1 MHSHNLFPPRL
12 PLGPRQESGTH
23 KRCSSRRRV
32 SVAVA
37 SLHGPERDDR
47 TSECWQEKRKKNR
60 KCVEEGCFLC
70 VFFFFFA
77 ETKEDVWTS
86 AASRFFMDRL
96 PQPVFSP
103 VDVRA
108 CVPIRHVRLSAFFF
122 LCLFFPLSLRM
133 TL

>member
-1 MHSHNLFPPRL
+1 M
-12 PLGPRQESGTH
+12 
-23 KRCSSRRRV
+23 
-32 SVAVA
+32 
-37 SLHGPERDDR
+37 
-47 TSECWQEKRKKNR
+47 
-60 KCVEEGCFLC
+60 CV
-70 VFFFFFA
+70 FFFFA

-122 LCLFFPLSLRM
+122 MSFFPSVASDDIMKLRKKRD
-133 TL
+133 

>member
-1 MHSHNLFPPRL
+1 M
-12 PLGPRQESGTH
+12 
-23 KRCSSRRRV
+23 
-32 SVAVA
+32 
-37 SLHGPERDDR
+37 
-47 TSECWQEKRKKNR
+47 
-60 KCVEEGCFLC
+60 CV
-70 VFFFFFA
+70 FFFFA

-122 LCLFFPLSLRM
+122 FMSFFPSVASDDIMKLRKKRD
-133 TL
+133 